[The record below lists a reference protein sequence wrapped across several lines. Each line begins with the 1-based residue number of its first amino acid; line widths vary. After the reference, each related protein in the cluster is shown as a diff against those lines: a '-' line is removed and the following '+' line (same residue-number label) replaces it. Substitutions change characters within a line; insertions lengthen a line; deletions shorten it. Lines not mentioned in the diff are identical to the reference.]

1 MRRGWR
7 HAWALLG
14 LACATAVS
22 YAAPDFAVIEQGVVR
37 VITTVDRGVGTG
49 TGFIINDT
57 GLVAT
62 NHHVVDGGIR
72 FEVHVSGS
80 SAMVEAQVLW
90 RNADLD
96 LALLRAPGIGGEPL
110 ALSTAPLNRGDEV
123 WALGFPGL
131 ADRLGS
137 ALQFTVT
144 DGVIGRLFP
153 GSWGASQLE
162 IIQHSAE
169 INPGNSGGP
178 LADACGA
185 VIGVNTEGSGAGR
198 IVHDENGVLIDVMA
212 GVGIYFASRITELIR
227 VLRAEGEQFTPSDAA
242 CVPESAPDEEARRR
256 ADEAQQQAGEAQQ
269 QAEEALEGQER
280 IVAET
285 RQRLEEATRRLSE
298 ALQGRDRRFWT
309 VSAIMMLGI
318 LIALVFALRKPRERI
333 REIVGQAGDRLSQ
346 VYVAQRNR
354 RRLKRGIVISGFT
367 LDGQPLKVH
376 FRGRRFAEQGY
387 GLTIG
392 RYPGLVDAVLA
403 DAHISRRHL
412 RIRWSS
418 KGFEVE
424 DLNSANGTIVNGERL
439 EPFRHRALGAGDVVR
454 IGRLELLVSM
464 G

>member
-1 MRRGWR
+1 MSAMRRGWW
-7 HAWALLG
+7 HAAALLG
-14 LACATAVS
+14 LACATAAS
-22 YAAPDFAVIEQGVVR
+22 YAAPDFAAIERGVVR
-37 VITTVDRGVGTG
+37 VTTMIEVQVAGEVHTVGGSGTG
-49 TGFIINDT
+49 LIINDT

-62 NHHVVDGGIR
+62 NHHVVDDTVPSQVVHRGTTY
-72 FEVHVSGS
+72 EVYVSGS
-80 SAMVEAQVLW
+80 PTKIEAQLLW
-90 RNADLD
+90 QSADLD
-96 LALLRAPGIGGEPL
+96 LALLRASGLGGEPL
-110 ALSTAPLNRGDEV
+110 VLSTATLNPGDEV

-131 ADRLGS
+131 ADRLGDGS
-137 ALQFTVT
+137 QFTVT
-144 DGVIGRLFP
+144 DGVVGRLLR
-153 GSWGASQLE
+153 GAWSDSQLE

-178 LADACGA
+178 LVDACGA
-185 VIGVNTEGSGAGR
+185 VVGVNTQGSGAGR
-198 IVHDENGVLIDVMA
+198 IVHDADGNLVDVMA
-212 GVGIYFASRITELIR
+212 GQGINFASRITELIDA
-227 VLRAEGEQFTPSDAA
+227 LRTEGEHFTSSDTA
-242 CVPESAPDEEARRR
+242 CVPESIRR
-256 ADEAQQQAGEAQQ
+256 AEEAQQQAAEAI
-269 QAEEALEGQER
+269 EGQ
-280 IVAET
+280 A
-285 RQRLEEATRRLSE
+285 RLEEAARRLTE
-298 ALQGRDRRFWT
+298 TLRGRDRRFWT

-354 RRLKRGIVISGFT
+354 RRMKRGIVISGFA

-376 FRGRRFAEQGY
+376 FPGRRFADQGY

-412 RIRWSS
+412 RIRWGS

-424 DLNSANGTIVNGERL
+424 DLNSSNGTIVNGERL
-439 EPFRHRALGAGDVVR
+439 EPFRHRTLGAGDVVR

>member
-1 MRRGWR
+1 MGRGWG

-14 LACATAVS
+14 LTCATAAS
-22 YAAPDFAVIEQGVVR
+22 YAAPDFAAIEHGVVR
-37 VITTVDRGVGTG
+37 VITTVDGGVGTG

-72 FEVHVSGS
+72 FEAYVSGS
-80 SAMVEAQVLW
+80 STMVEAQVLW
-90 RNADLD
+90 RSADLD

-110 ALSTAPLNRGDEV
+110 VLSTATLNPGDEA

-131 ADRLGS
+131 ADRMGD
-137 ALQFTVT
+137 AQRFTVT
-144 DGVIGRLFP
+144 DGVIGRLLR
-153 GSWGASQLE
+153 GEWSSSQLE

-178 LADACGA
+178 LVDGCGA
-185 VIGVNTEGSGAGR
+185 VIGVNTQGSGAGR
-198 IVHDENGVLIDVMA
+198 IVRDAQGVVIDVMA
-212 GVGIYFASRITELIR
+212 GVGIYFASRIAELIN
-227 VLRAEGEQFTPSDAA
+227 VLRTEGEHFTSSDAA
-242 CVPESAPDEEARRR
+242 CVPEAVRQAEEARQQ
-256 ADEAQQQAGEAQQ
+256 AQQ
-269 QAEEALEGQER
+269 ALEGQER
-280 IVAET
+280 IQSET

-346 VYVAQRNR
+346 VYVAQRAR
-354 RRLKRGIVISGFT
+354 RRLKRGVVISGFT

-439 EPFRHRALGAGDVVR
+439 EPFRHRTLGAGDVVQ

>member
-1 MRRGWR
+1 MGRGR
-7 HAWALLG
+7 GHAWALLG
-14 LACATAVS
+14 LACATAAS
-22 YAAPDFAVIEQGVVR
+22 YAAPDFSTIEQGVVR
-37 VITTVDRGVGTG
+37 VIATGDDSVGTG

-72 FEVHVSGS
+72 FEVFVSGS
-80 SAMVEAQVLW
+80 TTTIEAQVSW
-90 RNADLD
+90 RSADLD
-96 LALLRAPGIGGEPL
+96 LALLRAPGLGGEPL
-110 ALSTAPLNRGDEV
+110 ALSTAPLDPGDEI

-131 ADRLGS
+131 ADRLGDGS
-137 ALQFTVT
+137 QFTVT
-144 DGVIGRLFP
+144 DGVIGRLLR
-153 GSWGASQLE
+153 GGWSASPLE

-178 LADACGA
+178 LVDACGA
-185 VIGVNTEGSGAGR
+185 VIGVNTQGSGAGR
-198 IVHDENGVLIDVMA
+198 IVRDAQGNVIDVMA
-212 GVGIYFASRITELIR
+212 GVGIYFASQITELIN
-227 VLRAEGEQFTPSDAA
+227 VLRAEGEHFTPSDAV
-242 CVPESAPDEEARRR
+242 CVPEPIRR
-256 ADEAQQQAGEAQQ
+256 AEEAQQQAQQ
-269 QAEEALEGQER
+269 ALEGQER
-280 IVAET
+280 IQSET
-285 RQRLEEATRRLSE
+285 RQRLEEAARHLTE
-298 ALQGRDRRFWT
+298 ALRGRDRRFWT

-376 FRGRRFAEQGY
+376 FPGRRFADQGY

-412 RIRWSS
+412 RFRWGS

-424 DLNSANGTIVNGERL
+424 DLNSSNGTIVNGERL

>member
-1 MRRGWR
+1 MYRGWQ
-7 HAWALLG
+7 HAGVFLG

-37 VITTVDRGVGTG
+37 VITTVDGGVGTG
-49 TGFIINDT
+49 SGFIINDT

-62 NHHVVDGGIR
+62 NHHVVDGGIS

-80 SAMVEAQVLW
+80 STMVEAQVLW
-90 RNADLD
+90 RNGDLD

-110 ALSTAPLNRGDEV
+110 VLSAAPLNPGDEV

-131 ADRLGS
+131 ADRLGN
-137 ALQFTVT
+137 ALQITVT
-144 DGVIGRLFP
+144 NGVIGRFFL
-153 GSWGASQLE
+153 GSWDALQLE
-162 IIQHSAE
+162 IIQHSAG

-198 IVHDENGVLIDVMA
+198 IVHDEHGVVIEVMA
-212 GVGIYFASRITELIR
+212 GVDIYFASRITELIK
-227 VLRAEGEQFTPSDAA
+227 VLRTEGEQFTPSDAA
-242 CVPESAPDEEARRR
+242 CVLESTPDEEARRQ
-256 ADEAQQQAGEAQQ
+256 AEEARQ

-285 RQRLEEATRRLSE
+285 RQRLEEAARRLTE

-346 VYVAQRNR
+346 VYVAQRAR

-392 RYPGLVDAVLA
+392 RSPGLVDAVLA

-412 RIRWSS
+412 RIRGGS

-424 DLNSANGTIVNGERL
+424 DLNSSNGTIVNGERL
-439 EPFRHRALGAGDVVR
+439 EPFRHRTLGAGDVVR